1 MRKPIPTFKTDKEAE
16 DFVAKADLSEFDLS
30 GGQVVRFEM
39 RPKDKAVS
47 LRLPEQLLEAVRGE
61 AKREG
66 VPYQR
71 FIRMAIESALHEAAR
86 KRTG

>member
-1 MRKPIPTFKTDKEAE
+1 MKKPIPTFKTDEEAE
-16 DFVAKADLSEFDLS
+16 DFVAKADLSEYDLS
-30 GGQVVRFEM
+30 GGQVVHFEM
-39 RPKDKAVS
+39 RRKDKAVS
-47 LRLPEQLLEAVRGE
+47 LRLPEQLLDAVRAE

-71 FIRMAIESALHEAAR
+71 FIRLAIESALDKAAR

>member
-1 MRKPIPTFKTDKEAE
+1 MKKPIPTFKTDKEAE
-16 DFVAKADLSEFDLS
+16 DFVAKADLSDYDLS

-47 LRLPEQLLEAVRGE
+47 LGLPEKLLEAVRGE
-61 AKREG
+61 AKRAG

-71 FIRMAIESALHEAAR
+71 FIRMAIETALHKVAR
-86 KRTG
+86 SR